1 MQSLQD
7 VTGAEFKM
15 FMDFLKSLTLFND
28 KSPPERV
35 QELLE
40 IVEGQADLDAIFTVC
55 SLIWFCCPYFFFV
68 YVLARML
75 VWSRQYECIGMPWYR
90 EKRILQWDSVL
101 VYVERQWG
109 LLLSMMTTSRL
120 LRQGPSGS
128 LLCWKK
134 MNTCLRPSFPAFHF
148 CFGQCMKSIFFRLRL
163 WSDVL
168 AI

>member
-75 VWSRQYECIGMPWYR
+75 VWSRQYELMECPGIEKIGSCTG
-90 EKRILQWDSVL
+90 IQ
-101 VYVERQWG
+101 
-109 LLLSMMTTSRL
+109 
-120 LRQGPSGS
+120 
-128 LLCWKK
+128 
-134 MNTCLRPSFPAFHF
+134 F
-148 CFGQCMKSIFFRLRL
+148 
-163 WSDVL
+163 
-168 AI
+168 